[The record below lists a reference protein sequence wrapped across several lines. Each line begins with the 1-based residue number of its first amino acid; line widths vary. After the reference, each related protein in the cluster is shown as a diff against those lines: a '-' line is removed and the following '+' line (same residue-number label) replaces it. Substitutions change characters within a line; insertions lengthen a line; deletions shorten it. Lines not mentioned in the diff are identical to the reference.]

1 MIKKCEI
8 RSPRYQPLLIDQ
20 GHVWHAWADPYLT
33 FTCQIFSIVHEPKY
47 GNFKI
52 RGSALA
58 NTHYANQGQI
68 WHAIGDTRHPL
79 PRQILPW
86 SVYIS
91 WYITKHIW
99 TILKRVQYLDN
110 SENLE
115 GSCANA
121 PLLGE
126 ILHMEADPP
135 MYICVPNIVWV
146 RIFCLLSPFSG
157 IKPQILH
164 FQLWHPVVATPN
176 DVDRKLNVGIQL
188 QTFLFNNI

>member
-1 MIKKCEI
+1 MI
-8 RSPRYQPLLIDQ
+8 
-20 GHVWHAWADPYLT
+20 H
-33 FTCQIFSIVHEPKY
+33 
-47 GNFKI
+47 
-52 RGSALA
+52 
-58 NTHYANQGQI
+58 NQ
-68 WHAIGDTRHPL
+68 A
-79 PRQILPW
+79 
-86 SVYIS
+86 
-91 WYITKHIW
+91 
-99 TILKRVQYLDN
+99 YLDN

-126 ILHMEADPP
+126 ILHMEADAP

-164 FQLWHPVVATPN
+164 FQLWHPMVVTPN

-188 QTFLFNNI
+188 QTFLFNNIKTTSMSSSSVITDRHFRLASKRSFQQFAGWKRFVTIVNTEA